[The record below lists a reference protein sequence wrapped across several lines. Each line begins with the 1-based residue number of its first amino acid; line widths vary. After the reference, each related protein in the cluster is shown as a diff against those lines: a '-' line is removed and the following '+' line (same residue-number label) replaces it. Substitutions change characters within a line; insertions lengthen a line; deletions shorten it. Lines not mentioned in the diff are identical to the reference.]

1 MLTKK
6 TRRTALA
13 AVTALCVFGMT
24 ACGGQKKSGDNL
36 EMGVYSFEE
45 KELNDGSEGRSSYI
59 SNSYLK
65 GNEFYYM
72 RYIEP
77 DYPESWE
84 EDLKKL
90 DMEGIDGLGTPDDE
104 IISENEEIITPDD
117 SAQDDTADTPS
128 DDNPEDISDDD
139 LVGDIDDLFGDNK
152 PDDAPA
158 TAAPEEG
165 KEPDDASGSDTMTW
179 EEFEE
184 KYKDYKTTMKL
195 FKYNIDTGE
204 TVEMFDFNG
213 DEEGNVYSY
222 YIDDEGRFVML
233 YQKYNDGSD
242 DGSYA
247 SKYSII
253 TKDAEGNDVSDIDI
267 TDAIKSD
274 SQEEF
279 WFNRTMFGED
289 GYLYVSYT
297 QGESDKTTL
306 CRVKTDGTLA
316 GQVQVDDYV
325 DTMIF
330 DNEGN
335 MVISY
340 YSKDGLAYYYA
351 DFDKGALGEQLKM
364 SDDDNGNSQGSLLSG
379 HGDITFFTK
388 DSTGL
393 YKYDAESKEK
403 TMILKWLDCGLV
415 GDNVNEVVPL
425 EDGRIFCICNDM
437 EGNTKVGILE
447 KSEVSQADKKVI
459 KLGSVYSSGELQ
471 EKVIAFNKSN
481 DEYKIEVV
489 NYENQEDPEKAF
501 ANDIIAGNIPD
512 IIDVSNVDLDNYI
525 GKGILEDLTPYLE
538 KDDTVNK
545 DFFVDGVLDATAV
558 DGKNYY
564 LVNNFYIM
572 TLAAKASDVKDY
584 AGGWTV
590 QDMIDYYNSKPE
602 GTELI
607 EYQTKESVFYD
618 MVGSDIGNYIDWKT
632 GEVKFDTEEFRS
644 VIEFCNKFPK
654 ENEYDEESKTYTKI
668 KDGMLLLNTL
678 YLNDL
683 EEFQVY
689 RRMFDDDIAY
699 IGYPSGDKKGTYMNV
714 SEASLAMATVSENKD
729 AVWEFMKYVATE
741 RVKGIYRSGIPASK
755 AEFERMVKEKTT
767 TEEYVDED
775 GETIRPLDSTYGY
788 NDLEV
793 NIKPSSEEDVQML
806 KDLIKESKVTSNNYE
821 IISMVEEEVNNYFE
835 GTKSLDD
842 VVKIIQ
848 DKLSKYVNEN
858 K

>member
-6 TRRTALA
+6 IRRTALA

-24 ACGGQKKSGDNL
+24 ACGGGKKSGDNL

-45 KELNDGSEGRSSYI
+45 KELSDGSEGKGSYK
-59 SNSYLK
+59 SNFYLK
-65 GNEFYYM
+65 GNELYYM
-72 RYIEP
+72 CYIEP

-90 DMEGIDGLGTPDDE
+90 DMENIAKSSVTTDDE
-104 IISENEEIITPDD
+104 VTQDD
-117 SAQDDTADTPS
+117 ETAASDDAAQDDTDDTPS
-128 DDNPEDISDDD
+128 NDNPDEISDDD

-152 PDDAPA
+152 PDNASA
-158 TAAPEEG
+158 TDAPEEG
-165 KEPDDASGSDTMTW
+165 DKPDDASGTDTMTW

-195 FKYNIDTGE
+195 CKYNIDTGE
-204 TVEMFDFNG
+204 TTDMFDYTGDDENG
-213 DEEGNVYSY
+213 NMDSY

-233 YQKYNDGSD
+233 YQKYNDSD
-242 DGSYA
+242 SGSYA
-247 SKYSII
+247 PKYSII
-253 TKDAEGNDVSDIDI
+253 IKDAEGNNVSETDIS
-267 TDAIKSD
+267 DAFKTD
-274 SQEEF
+274 SQEDF
-279 WFNRTMFGED
+279 YFNRTMFGKD
-289 GYLYVSYT
+289 GYLYASYSH
-297 QGESDKTTL
+297 GDSDKTTV
-306 CRVKTDGTLA
+306 CRVNSDGTLA
-316 GQVQVDDYV
+316 GQVQIDDYV

-335 MVISY
+335 MIISY
-340 YSKDGLAYYYA
+340 YNKDKYEYYYI

-364 SDDDNGNSQGSLLSG
+364 NDDDGNMYGNLLSG

-393 YKYDAESKEK
+393 YKYDGDSKEK

-447 KSEVSQADKKVI
+447 KSDESQADKKVI
-459 KLGSVYSSGELQ
+459 KLGSVYSNSELQ
-471 EKVIAFNKSN
+471 EKIIAFNKSN
-481 DEYKIEVV
+481 NEYKIESV
-489 NYENQEDPEKAF
+489 NYENQDDPAKAF

-512 IIDVSNVDLDNYI
+512 IIDVSNLDIENYI

-564 LVNNFYIM
+564 LVNNFSIV
-572 TLAAKASDVKDY
+572 TIAAKASDVKDY
-584 AGGWTV
+584 AEGWTV
-590 QDMIDYYNSKPE
+590 QDMIEYYNSKPE
-602 GTELI
+602 GTELV
-607 EYQTKESVFYD
+607 EYQTKDTLFYS
-618 MVGSDIGNYIDWKT
+618 MICSDIGNYIDWKT
-632 GEVKFDTEEFRS
+632 GEVKFDTDEFRS

-654 ENEYDEESKTYTKI
+654 EADYDEESQTYKKI
-668 KDGMLLLNTL
+668 KEGKLLLNTL
-678 YLNDL
+678 YLSDL

-689 RRMFDDDIAY
+689 RQMFDNDVAY
-699 IGYPSGDKKGTYMNV
+699 IGYPSSDKNGTYMNFYD
-714 SEASLAMATVSENKD
+714 STLAMATVSENKD
-729 AVWEFMKYVATE
+729 AVWEFIKFVQTE
-741 RVKGIYRSGIPASK
+741 KNKVRFRNGIPASK
-755 AEFERMVKEKTT
+755 AEFDKMIKEKTT

-775 GETIRPLDSTYGY
+775 GETIRPLDETSGW

-793 NIKPSSEEDVQML
+793 KIKPASEEDVQML
-806 KDLIKESKVTSNNYE
+806 KELIKKSKVVSNNDE
-821 IISMVEEEVNNYFE
+821 ITTMLEEEINNYFE

-842 VVKIIQ
+842 IVKIIQ